1 MRIEGFIPPGYAYG
15 DGTAHVSSL
24 SFLYSVFVVSVL
36 GQDAQLSNHA
46 FNLHLNTPY
55 IFVVSVLGQDAQLS
69 NHAFNLHLNTPY
81 IFLLFQDSHGRL
93 MVPDSYAEELGY
105 HGAQAQ

>member
-1 MRIEGFIPPGYAYG
+1 MPQTRIEGFIPPGYAYG
-15 DGTAHVSSL
+15 DGTAHVSSYPFCIL
-24 SFLYSVFVVSVL
+24 FS
-36 GQDAQLSNHA
+36 
-46 FNLHLNTPY
+46 
-55 IFVVSVLGQDAQLS
+55 FVVSVLGQDAQLS

-105 HGAQAQ
+105 HGAQAHVSFIVPEGLGFH

>member
-55 IFVVSVLGQDAQLS
+55 IF
-69 NHAFNLHLNTPY
+69 
-81 IFLLFQDSHGRL
+81 LLFQDSHGRL